1 MPDEIGEKLVNF
13 IKYSLN
19 SMSSNF
25 TNLSKLNFN
34 DVSDDLKKKLIEQK
48 IQEQPFTYE
57 FYHQFRKYWALE
69 AMKKVF
75 GTSAYIQ
82 VQVNRAYQN
91 ISDLDRMPDFLINE
105 PDSDKNIAV
114 IEFKMANRK
123 DELKKDIKKL
133 VLFRKKL
140 NYSYLIEILIGNE
153 KELEEASKFLKQIG
167 KNVGDEIIFILFD
180 PKLKKVDSII
190 IKN

>member
-1 MPDEIGEKLVNF
+1 LPDEIGEKLVNF